1 MEQLTVAI
9 CTTRYKD
16 LMENRLLLALLAA
29 VVTGACGSDQPN
41 VLLIVVDDL
50 RPVLGCYGD
59 SLAITP
65 NIDALAHDAT
75 VFTRAYAQ
83 QALCGPSRTS
93 FLTSRR
99 PDTTRLYDVHSYW
112 RRHAGNFTS
121 LPQYFKENG
130 YHTASAGKIFHP
142 GIVSNHSDDQPYS
155 WSETPYHP
163 PTQAHKQ
170 DPVCLGP
177 DGSLH
182 TSIYCPVQV
191 EEQPGGSL
199 PDIETTRYSVAWLKK
214 WAGESAAR
222 REARAQPF
230 FLAVGYHKP
239 HIPLKFPK
247 QFLDLYPI
255 SSVPLAPNR
264 WLPKG
269 LPPVAWNPWNDLRWR
284 ADIAALNVS
293 FPYGPLPDFYARYIR
308 QGYYAATSYTD
319 SLIGELLATVDH
331 LFPDTIIAFIGD
343 HGWALGEHQEWS
355 KFSNFEV
362 STRVPFIIRD
372 WRRRTH
378 SDTAGHGTSQHPQS
392 FNQTEYSGNDQSTYK
407 HFSSRTGH
415 ESLPPESAT
424 RSPRKAM
431 EYSGLVEL
439 VDLFPT
445 LVDLAGLP
453 SLPQCPRNSSQVRVC
468 TEGMSLSHVVQGS
481 LQTVNS
487 NTKYN
492 NHRSANSWNVMAN
505 EVFISPAEPIKGN
518 NIQSVQSE
526 LNAKTTDIRHRG
538 HTAAGSMSW
547 GVETNQVK
555 PQQKHLKSTDLLEV
569 EEYFK
574 PVSYAE
580 KKAVFSQYP
589 RPGPTPSRNPD
600 SDQPHTRDVTIMGY
614 SIRTHRF
621 RYTAWLKFDNQT
633 YRPDFDHIVAE
644 ELYDH
649 KVDPQEDHNVVGKR
663 LYTRHKREVHS
674 MLVRGWREAVRYS

>member
-1 MEQLTVAI
+1 
-9 CTTRYKD
+9 
-16 LMENRLLLALLAA
+16 MENRLLLSLLALVA
-29 VVTGACGSDQPN
+29 TGVCGSDQPN
-41 VLLIVVDDL
+41 VLLIIVDDL

-112 RRHAGNFTS
+112 RKHAGNFTS
-121 LPQYFKENG
+121 LP
-130 YHTASAGKIFHP
+130 H
-142 GIVSNHSDDQPYS
+142 

-182 TSIYCPVQV
+182 TNIYCPVQV

-199 PDIETTRYSVAWLKK
+199 PDIETTRYSVSWLKK
-214 WAGESAAR
+214 WAGGTAVR
-222 REARAQPF
+222 REAPAQPF

-284 ADIAALNVS
+284 EDIAALNVS

-319 SLIGELLATVDH
+319 SLIGELLTTVDH

-362 STRVPFIIRD
+362 STRVPFIIRN
-372 WRRRTH
+372 WRRTH
-378 SDTAGHGTSQHPQS
+378 NDTAAHGISQHPQKQDVNLYHPKS
-392 FNQTEYSGNDQSTYK
+392 AK
-407 HFSSRTGH
+407 SS
-415 ESLPPESAT
+415 A
-424 RSPRKAM
+424 RKPV

-453 SLPQCPRNSSQVRVC
+453 TLPQCPRDSKSGQ
-468 TEGMSLSHVVQGS
+468 SL
-481 LQTVNS
+481 
-487 NTKYN
+487 
-492 NHRSANSWNVMAN
+492 
-505 EVFISPAEPIKGN
+505 
-518 NIQSVQSE
+518 
-526 LNAKTTDIRHRG
+526 HRG
-538 HTAAGSMSW
+538 NES
-547 GVETNQVK
+547 
-555 PQQKHLKSTDLLEV
+555 
-569 EEYFK
+569 
-574 PVSYAE
+574 
-580 KKAVFSQYP
+580 
-589 RPGPTPSRNPD
+589 
-600 SDQPHTRDVTIMGY
+600 
-614 SIRTHRF
+614 
-621 RYTAWLKFDNQT
+621 
-633 YRPDFDHIVAE
+633 
-644 ELYDH
+644 
-649 KVDPQEDHNVVGKR
+649 
-663 LYTRHKREVHS
+663 
-674 MLVRGWREAVRYS
+674 

>member
-1 MEQLTVAI
+1 MWN
-9 CTTRYKD
+9 KD
-16 LMENRLLLALLAA
+16 LMENRHSLLAVFAL
-29 VVTGACGSDQPN
+29 VVTGVCGSDQPN

-199 PDIETTRYSVAWLKK
+199 PDIETTRYSVSWLKK
-214 WAGESAAR
+214 WG
-222 REARAQPF
+222 REAAAQPF

-293 FPYGPLPDFYARYIR
+293 FPYGPMPDFYARYIR

-319 SLIGELLATVDH
+319 SLIGELLATVNH

-343 HGWALGEHQEWS
+343 HGWSLGEHQEWS

-362 STRVPFIIRD
+362 STQVPFIIRN
-372 WRRRTH
+372 WRRTTH
-378 SDTAGHGTSQHPQS
+378 NNTAGHGTYHHPQS
-392 FNQTEYSGNDQSTYK
+392 FNQPEYSGNGHSAYE
-407 HFSSRTGH
+407 HVSSRMGC
-415 ESLPPESAT
+415 ESVPPKSVKC
-424 RSPRKAM
+424 SKRKAV

-453 SLPQCPRNSSQVRVC
+453 ILPQCPKDSSQVRVC
-468 TEGMSLSHVVQGS
+468 TEGMSLSHVVQRS
-481 LQTVNS
+481 LQTLNS
-487 NTKYN
+487 NTKHN
-492 NHRSANSWNVMAN
+492 THRSTNSWDVMTN
-505 EVFISPAEPIKGN
+505 EILINPSESNKENSIWSIGREHMAE
-518 NIQSVQSE
+518 
-526 LNAKTTDIRHRG
+526 TTGVRHRD
-538 HTAAGSMSW
+538 HTVGRSMPLS
-547 GVETNQVK
+547 VETSKAK
-555 PQQKHLKSTDLLEV
+555 PQQMHQKRIDLLET
-569 EEYFK
+569 ERYFK
-574 PVSYAE
+574 PATYAE

-621 RYTAWLKFDNQT
+621 RYTAWLKFNNQT
-633 YRPDFDHIVAE
+633 YRPDYKHIVAE

-649 KVDPQEDHNVVGKR
+649 KTDPQEDHNVAGKR
-663 LYTRHKREVHS
+663 FYTQHKREVYS